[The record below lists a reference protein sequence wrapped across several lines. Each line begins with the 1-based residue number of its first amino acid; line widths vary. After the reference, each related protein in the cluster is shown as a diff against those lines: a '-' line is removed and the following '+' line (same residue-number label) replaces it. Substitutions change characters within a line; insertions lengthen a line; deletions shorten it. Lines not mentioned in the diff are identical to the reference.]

1 MLLNNESKGVD
12 IMTVTIDDR
21 NKILRYWLIIEALT
35 PQKADRENPKD
46 RREPIYTVQAGL
58 YQVTS
63 SHP

>member
-1 MLLNNESKGVD
+1 
-12 IMTVTIDDR
+12 MTVTIDDR